1 MVLLVVGRVVL
12 AAPAGLPATP
22 VRWLR
27 VATGSAH
34 ARATSGLRPTRH
46 LAAFRAAWARAWA
59 LLRPGPGASGGW
71 RRRAAGLWR
80 GGRHSAGRRRWRRRS
95 GGSGCDGGR
104 RGRGGPRARRGAGGR
119 GIGGRGRAGGRR
131 RRAHS
136 GRSAGAWG
144 DDGLGRV
151 LRRRRGL
158 LMGRL
163 MRRRLLVRRGLL
175 RRGLLRR
182 RLLLLLV
189 RRRRRDRWL
198 RAARARAHG
207 AAVLVKA
214 HAGRR

>member
-12 AAPAGLPATP
+12 AAPAGLSATP
-22 VRWLR
+22 VRRLR

-34 ARATSGLRPTRH
+34 AWATSGLRPTRH
-46 LAAFRAAWARAWA
+46 LAAFRTAWARAWA
-59 LLRPGPGASGGW
+59 LLRPGPGAGGGW

-95 GGSGCDGGR
+95 RSSGCDGGR
-104 RGRGGPRARRGAGGR
+104 RGRSGTRARRGAGGR
-119 GIGGRGRAGGRR
+119 GISGRGRAGGRR

-144 DDGLGRV
+144 DDWLGRV
-151 LRRRRGL
+151 LRRRRRL

-163 MRRRLLVRRGLL
+163 VRRLLVRRGLL
-175 RRGLLRR
+175 RRGLLWR

-207 AAVLVKA
+207 AAVLVEA